1 MSPWLIIDIA
11 VFCCVATLTGII
23 IPQILLIAFRR
34 NLFDEVD
41 PRKIHKGTV
50 PRLGGISFFPA
61 VLFSTFLIFGMSIVL
76 NNTPVIDEF
85 EDRLQPLSFII
96 CAIVILY
103 LVGIADDLIG
113 IKYRAKFV
121 AQIFSALLLCLGGII
136 LNNLHG
142 FCFIHTIPTP
152 IAIALTIL
160 IAVFITNAINLIDGI
175 DGLASGLSGVACV
188 FYAIICYDSG
198 LYLYS
203 ALAIG
208 TLGALIPFFVYNVFG
223 DANRRKKIFMGD
235 TGALTIGLLLSIFA
249 IRVCQLP
256 NGVEY
261 NNPAILAFAPLL
273 IPGFDVVRVY
283 LHRIRAHRSPFM
295 PDKSHIHHKLLALGI
310 HQRVAMPIIIAGST
324 VLILINWLLSSYV
337 NITLLFALDLITWTV
352 ANMLLTRAIRRREK
366 ETGQKLYE

>member
-11 VFCCVATLTGII
+11 IFCCVATLTGII
-23 IPQILLIAFRR
+23 IPKILLIAFRK
-34 NLFDEVD
+34 NLFDEID
-41 PRKIHKGTV
+41 PRKIHKGAV

-61 VLFSTFLIFGMSIVL
+61 ILFSIFLVFGISIAL
-76 NNTPVIDEF
+76 NNTPVINEF
-85 EDRLQPLSFII
+85 EDALMAICFIV

-103 LVGIADDLIG
+103 LIGIADDLIG
-113 IKYRAKFV
+113 IKYRAKFI
-121 AQIFSALLLCLGGII
+121 AQIFSALLLCLGGLI

-142 FCFIHTIPTP
+142 FCFVYTLPTP
-152 IAIALTIL
+152 VAVIFTVL

-175 DGLASGLSGVACV
+175 DGLASGLSGIACV

-198 LYLYS
+198 LYVYS
-203 ALAIG
+203 ALAIA

-223 DANRRKKIFMGD
+223 DPKRRKKIFMGD

-283 LHRIRAHRSPFM
+283 LHRIRARRSPFM

-310 HQRVAMPIIIAGST
+310 HQRVAMPIIIAGSA
-324 VLILINWLLSSYV
+324 VLIVLNWILSSYV
-337 NITLLFALDLITWTV
+337 NITLLFLIDLGTWTI
-352 ANMLLTRAIRRREK
+352 ANIFLTKAIRKREK
-366 ETGQKLYE
+366 QIGQKLYE